1 MSEIRN
7 IRDRLFELRTRINA
21 KSALTPVES
30 QQTVRTLVDELH
42 QLAGAVNAE
51 MSILTKAVGDLQ
63 QLVLPVPDPE
73 HSSVPDFNQFVAKR
87 TQGK

>member
-1 MSEIRN
+1 MSELRN
-7 IRDRLFELRTRINA
+7 VRDRLFELRTRINRTA
-21 KSALTPVES
+21 TMSPADVQQALT
-30 QQTVRTLVDELH
+30 TLTDEVH

-73 HSSVPDFNQFVAKR
+73 HSSVPDFNKFVAKR